1 MSKKKY
7 IIKHTRGNYIQLK
20 FPLLV
25 RTTVVD
31 YRGVNSTDDGIDLNS
46 PVIVELQAGTRCVKY
61 TATIDESVAVVEDN
75 GTLPVGAYNI
85 WIKWRDAYN
94 RPMSYMQRTILE
106 VVESS
111 EAGGK
116 YDTDEFDVIA
126 YYPII
131 RGMRSAVVVTDD
143 EVTVEVGGNIGI
155 DDDGDNEATV
165 YNDYGAGSVVENEDE
180 VTIFI

>member
-1 MSKKKY
+1 MKKKM
-7 IIKHTRGNYIQLK
+7 IIRHTRGNYIQFK

-25 RTTVVD
+25 RESVTD
-31 YRGVNSTDDGIDLNS
+31 YRGVVKTDNAIDLNS

-61 TATIDESVAVVEDN
+61 TATIDGSVAVIEDN

-85 WIKWRDAYN
+85 LLKWRDAFN

-116 YDTDEFDVIA
+116 YETDEFDVVA
-126 YYPII
+126 YYPVI
-131 RGMRSAVVVTDD
+131 RGMRSAIVVTDE

-155 DDDGDNEATV
+155 DDDEDEEATV
-165 YNDYGAGSVVENEDE
+165 YNDVGEGTVVENEDE
-180 VTIFI
+180 VTIYI